1 MTGSK
6 LERLPNPPLFK
17 LVDETGSDVFQ
28 NTEVGGEPASVGA
41 LFSSE
46 GLAREFSAGA
56 EEFGMEA
63 LAGLEPLEL
72 TDWNAVEAYASS
84 GGDYLLAVSEDETDI
99 FHAAD
104 VAHHAAERKGEMPFP
119 LYVFSDEKGESPL
132 ISVEEAD
139 GEMLVAVIFSSPEN
153 ARAFREKA
161 AHLNIPESLG
171 TIEDADGLRRHALVA
186 RQADA
191 EYAVFDPAAGLTEAR
206 PLEEFIY

>member
-1 MTGSK
+1 MTESS
-6 LERLPNPPLFK
+6 LERLPHPPLFK

-28 NTEVGGEPASVGA
+28 NTEVGGELALVGA

-46 GLAREFSAGA
+46 ELAREFSAGA
-56 EEFGMEA
+56 AEFGMET
-63 LAGLEPLEL
+63 LAGLEPREVAY
-72 TDWNAVEAYASS
+72 WGAVEVYALS
-84 GGDYLLAVSEDETDI
+84 GGDYLLAVSEDETGL
-99 FHAAD
+99 FHTGD
-104 VAHHAAERKGEMPFP
+104 VAYHAAERKGEMPFP

-161 AHLNIPESLG
+161 THLDLPESLG

-186 RQADA
+186 RQAGA
-191 EYAVFDPAAGLTEAR
+191 EYAVIDPRSGLTEAV
-206 PLEEFIY
+206 PLEEFID